1 MAKYSYTY
9 SGSNAAFVFAG
20 IASLPTGIAVLLE
33 ADQHKALQ
41 KNKFAKHLTDAGE
54 LSIEEIAEVG
64 DSKPASSGRSKGAQA
79 GKPDDGK
86 GKGDESKET
95 ELTIDDVR
103 KALTDLEITFAEDE
117 TLEQLQEKLAQA
129 TE

>member
-20 IASLPTGIAVLLE
+20 LATLPKGIAVVIE
-33 ADQHKALQ
+33 ATQHKALQ
-41 KNKFAKHLTDAGE
+41 KNEFAKHLIDAGE
-54 LSIEEIAEVG
+54 LSFEEIAEVG
-64 DSKPASSGRSKGAQA
+64 DSKPASGGRGKGAQA
-79 GKPDDGK
+79 KS
-86 GKGDESKET
+86 KGDESKGT

>member
-1 MAKYSYTY
+1 MAKYSYKY

-20 IASLPTGIAVLLE
+20 VATLPTGIAIALE

-41 KNKFAKHLTDAGE
+41 KNKFAKHLIDAGE
-54 LSIEEIAEVG
+54 LSIKEIAEVG
-64 DSKPASSGRSKGAQA
+64 DSKPASGRGKGAQA

-86 GKGDESKET
+86 GKGDKSKGG
-95 ELTIDDVR
+95 ELTIDEVR

>member
-20 IASLPTGIAVLLE
+20 VATLPTGIAVLLE
-33 ADQHKALQ
+33 ADQHKVLQ
-41 KNKFAKHLTDAGE
+41 KNKFAKHLIDVGE
-54 LSIEEIAEVG
+54 LNIEEIAEPK
-64 DSKPASSGRSKGAQA
+64 SASSGR
-79 GKPDDGK
+79 GKPNQNKIDDGK
-86 GKGDESKET
+86 GKGDESKGG
-95 ELTIDDVR
+95 ELTIDEVR

-117 TLEQLQEKLAQA
+117 TLEQLQAKLTQA

>member
-20 IASLPTGIAVLLE
+20 VATLPTGIAITLE
-33 ADQHKALQ
+33 ADQHKVLQ
-41 KNKFAKHLTDAGE
+41 KNKFAKHLIDVGE

-64 DSKPASSGRSKGAQA
+64 DSKPASGRGKGAQS
-79 GKPDDGK
+79 GKTDDGK
-86 GKGDESKET
+86 GKDESKPA

>member
-20 IASLPTGIAVLLE
+20 VATLPTGIAVALE

-41 KNKFAKHLTDAGE
+41 KNKFAKHLIDECE
-54 LSIEEIAEVG
+54 LTVEEIAEAG
-64 DSKPASSGRSKGAQA
+64 DSKPASGRGKGAQS
-79 GKPDDGK
+79 GKNDDGK
-86 GKGDESKET
+86 GKDESKPA

-103 KALTDLEITFAEDE
+103 KALTGLEITFAEDE
-117 TLEQLQEKLAQA
+117 ILEQLQEKLA
-129 TE
+129 

>member
-20 IASLPTGIAVLLE
+20 VATLPKDIAVWLE

-41 KNKFAKHLTDAGE
+41 KNKFAKHLIDAGE
-54 LSIEEIAEVG
+54 LAVEEIAEVIE
-64 DSKPASSGRSKGAQA
+64 KPASGRGKGAQS
-79 GKPDDGK
+79 GKTDDGK
-86 GKGDESKET
+86 GKDESKPA

>member
-1 MAKYSYTY
+1 MAKYSYKY

-20 IASLPTGIAVLLE
+20 VATLPTGIAIALE

-41 KNKFAKHLTDAGE
+41 KNKFAKHLIDAGE
-54 LSIEEIAEVG
+54 LGIEEIAEVG
-64 DSKPASSGRSKGAQA
+64 DSKPASGRGKGAQA

-86 GKGDESKET
+86 GRGDKSKGTD
-95 ELTIDDVR
+95 LTLDDVR
-103 KALTDLEITFAEDE
+103 KALTDLEITFTEDE
-117 TLEQLQEKLAQA
+117 TLEQLQAKLTQA

>member
-20 IASLPTGIAVLLE
+20 VATLPTGIAVALE
-33 ADQHKALQ
+33 ADQHKVLQ
-41 KNKFAKHLTDAGE
+41 KNKFAKHLIDEGE
-54 LSIEEIAEVG
+54 LTVEEIAEVG
-64 DSKPASSGRSKGAQA
+64 DSKPASGRGKGAQS
-79 GKPDDGK
+79 GKTDDGK
-86 GKGDESKET
+86 GKDESKPA

-129 TE
+129 IE

>member
-20 IASLPTGIAVLLE
+20 VATLPTGIAVLLE

-41 KNKFAKHLTDAGE
+41 KNKFAKHLIDAAE

-64 DSKPASSGRSKGAQA
+64 DSKPASGRGKGAQS
-79 GKPDDGK
+79 GKTDDGK
-86 GKGDESKET
+86 GKDESKPA

>member
-20 IASLPTGIAVLLE
+20 IATLPTGIAVLLE

-41 KNKFAKHLTDAGE
+41 KNKFAKHLIDAAE
-54 LSIEEIAEVG
+54 LAIEEVAEVG
-64 DSKPASSGRSKGAQA
+64 DSKPASGRGKGAQS
-79 GKPDDGK
+79 GKTDDGK
-86 GKGDESKET
+86 GKDESKPA

>member
-9 SGSNAAFVFAG
+9 SGSNAAFVFASV
-20 IASLPTGIAVLLE
+20 ATLPTGITVALE

-41 KNKFAKHLTDAGE
+41 KNKFAKHLIDAGE
-54 LSIEEIAEVG
+54 LTVEEITEATE
-64 DSKPASSGRSKGAQA
+64 KPASSGRGKGAQS
-79 GKPDDGK
+79 GKTDDGK
-86 GKGDESKET
+86 AKDESKPA

-103 KALTDLEITFAEDE
+103 KALTHLEITFSEDE

>member
-20 IASLPTGIAVLLE
+20 IATLPTGIAVLLE

-41 KNKFAKHLTDAGE
+41 KNKFAKHLIDAAE
-54 LSIEEIAEVG
+54 LSIEEVAEVG
-64 DSKPASSGRSKGAQA
+64 DSKPASGRGKGAQS
-79 GKPDDGK
+79 GKTDEGK
-86 GKGDESKET
+86 GKGESKPA

-117 TLEQLQEKLAQA
+117 TIEQLQEKLAQA

>member
-1 MAKYSYTY
+1 MAKYSYKY

-20 IASLPTGIAVLLE
+20 VATLPTGIAIALE

-41 KNKFAKHLTDAGE
+41 KNKFAKHLIDAGE

-64 DSKPASSGRSKGAQA
+64 DSKPASGRGKGAQA

-86 GKGDESKET
+86 GKGDKSKGT
-95 ELTIDDVR
+95 DLTIDDVR
-103 KALTDLEITFAEDE
+103 KALTDLEITFTEDE
-117 TLEQLQEKLAQA
+117 TIEQLQAKLAQA

>member
-9 SGSNAAFVFAG
+9 SGSKAAFVFAG
-20 IASLPTGIAVLLE
+20 IVTLPTGIAVLLE
-33 ADQHKALQ
+33 ADHHKALQ
-41 KNKFAKHLTDAGE
+41 KNKFAKHLIDAGE
-54 LSIEEIAEVG
+54 LAIEEVAEVG
-64 DSKPASSGRSKGAQA
+64 DSKPASGRGKGVQSGKT
-79 GKPDDGK
+79 DDGK
-86 GKGDESKET
+86 GKDESKPA

>member
-20 IASLPTGIAVLLE
+20 IATLPTGIAVALE
-33 ADQHKALQ
+33 VDQHKALQ
-41 KNKFAKHLTDAGE
+41 KNKFAKHLIDAGE
-54 LSIEEIAEVG
+54 LTIEEIAEAG
-64 DSKPASSGRSKGAQA
+64 DSKPASGGRGKGAQS
-79 GKPDDGK
+79 GKDDGK
-86 GKGDESKET
+86 GKDESKPA

>member
-20 IASLPTGIAVLLE
+20 VATLPTGIAVALE

-41 KNKFAKHLTDAGE
+41 KNKFAKHLIDEGE
-54 LSIEEIAEVG
+54 LTVEEIAEVAE
-64 DSKPASSGRSKGAQA
+64 SKPASGGRGKGAQT
-79 GKPDDGK
+79 KS
-86 GKGDESKET
+86 KGDESKGG

-103 KALTDLEITFAEDE
+103 KALTDLEITYTEDE
-117 TLEQLQEKLAQA
+117 TLEQLQAKLAQA

>member
-1 MAKYSYTY
+1 MAKYLYTY

-20 IASLPTGIAVLLE
+20 VATLPAGIAVAIE

-41 KNKFAKHLTDAGE
+41 KNKFAKHLTDVGE
-54 LSIEEIAEVG
+54 LNIEEIAEPK
-64 DSKPASSGRSKGAQA
+64 SASGGRGKGNQA

-86 GKGDESKET
+86 GKGGESKGA

-103 KALTDLEITFAEDE
+103 KALTDLEITFTEDE
-117 TLEQLQEKLAQA
+117 TLEQLQAKLAQA

>member
-20 IASLPTGIAVLLE
+20 VATLPTGIAVVLE

-41 KNKFAKHLTDAGE
+41 KNKFAKPLIDAGE
-54 LSIEEIAEVG
+54 LTIVELAEAG
-64 DSKPASSGRSKGAQA
+64 ESKPAAGGRGKGAQS
-79 GKPDDGK
+79 GKDDGK
-86 GKGDESKET
+86 GKDESKPA

>member
-20 IASLPTGIAVLLE
+20 VATLPTGIAIALE

-41 KNKFAKHLTDAGE
+41 KNKFAKHLIDEGE
-54 LSIEEIAEVG
+54 LTVEEIAEVAE
-64 DSKPASSGRSKGAQA
+64 SKPASGGRGKGAQT
-79 GKPDDGK
+79 KS
-86 GKGDESKET
+86 KGDESKGG

-103 KALTDLEITFAEDE
+103 KALTDLEITYTEDE
-117 TLEQLQEKLAQA
+117 TLEQLQAKLAQA

>member
-20 IASLPTGIAVLLE
+20 VATLPTGIAVLLE

-41 KNKFAKHLTDAGE
+41 KNKFAKHLIDACE
-54 LSIEEIAEVG
+54 LAVEEIAEVG
-64 DSKPASSGRSKGAQA
+64 DSKPASGRGKGAQA

-86 GKGDESKET
+86 GKGDKSKGG
-95 ELTIDDVR
+95 ELMIDEVR

>member
-1 MAKYSYTY
+1 MAKYSYKY

-20 IASLPTGIAVLLE
+20 VATLPTGIAIALE

-41 KNKFAKHLTDAGE
+41 KNKFAKHLIDVGE
-54 LSIEEIAEVG
+54 LNIEEIAEPK
-64 DSKPASSGRSKGAQA
+64 SASSGR
-79 GKPDDGK
+79 GKPNQNKIDDGK
-86 GKGDESKET
+86 GKDESKLA

-103 KALTDLEITFAEDE
+103 KALTELEITFAEDE

-129 TE
+129 TA

>member
-20 IASLPTGIAVLLE
+20 LATLPKGIAVAIE
-33 ADQHKALQ
+33 ANQHKALQ
-41 KNKFAKHLTDAGE
+41 KNKFAKHLIDVGE

-64 DSKPASSGRSKGAQA
+64 DSKPASGRGKGSQA
-79 GKPDDGK
+79 GKSDDGK
-86 GKGDESKET
+86 GKDESKPA

>member
-20 IASLPTGIAVLLE
+20 VATLPTGIAVALE

-41 KNKFAKHLTDAGE
+41 KNKFAKHLIDAGE
-54 LSIEEIAEVG
+54 LAVEEVAEVG
-64 DSKPASSGRSKGAQA
+64 DSKPASGRGKGAQS
-79 GKPDDGK
+79 GKTDEGK
-86 GKGDESKET
+86 GKDESKT
-95 ELTIDDVR
+95 AELTIDDVR

>member
-20 IASLPTGIAVLLE
+20 VATLPTGIAIALE

-41 KNKFAKHLTDAGE
+41 KNKFAKHLIDAGE

-64 DSKPASSGRSKGAQA
+64 DSKPASGRGKGAQA

-86 GKGDESKET
+86 GKGDKSKGG
-95 ELTIDDVR
+95 ELTIDEVR

>member
-1 MAKYSYTY
+1 MAKYSYKY

-20 IASLPTGIAVLLE
+20 VATLPTGIAIALE

-41 KNKFAKHLTDAGE
+41 KNKFAKHLIDAGE

-64 DSKPASSGRSKGAQA
+64 DSKPASGRGKGAQA

-86 GKGDESKET
+86 GKGDKSKGT
-95 ELTIDDVR
+95 DLTIDDVR
-103 KALTDLEITFAEDE
+103 KALTDLGITFTEDE
-117 TLEQLQEKLAQA
+117 TPEQLQAKLTQA

>member
-1 MAKYSYTY
+1 MAKYSYKY
-9 SGSNAAFVFAG
+9 SGPNAAFVFAG
-20 IASLPTGIAVLLE
+20 VATLPTGIAIALE

-41 KNKFAKHLTDAGE
+41 KNKFAKHLIDAGE

-64 DSKPASSGRSKGAQA
+64 DSKPPSGRGKGAQSS
-79 GKPDDGK
+79 KTDDSK
-86 GKGDESKET
+86 GKDESKPA

-117 TLEQLQEKLAQA
+117 TLEQLQAKLAQA

>member
-20 IASLPTGIAVLLE
+20 LVTLPKGIAVVVE
-33 ADQHKALQ
+33 ANHHKALQ
-41 KNKFAKHLTDAGE
+41 KNKFAKHLIDTGE
-54 LSIEEIAEVG
+54 LAVEEVAEAVE
-64 DSKPASSGRSKGAQA
+64 KPASGRGKGAQS
-79 GKPDDGK
+79 GKADDGK
-86 GKGDESKET
+86 GKDESKPA

-103 KALTDLEITFAEDE
+103 KALTDLEITFADDE

>member
-20 IASLPTGIAVLLE
+20 IATLPTGIAVLLE

-41 KNKFAKHLTDAGE
+41 KNKFAKHLIDAGE
-54 LSIEEIAEVG
+54 LAVEEIAEVG
-64 DSKPASSGRSKGAQA
+64 DSKPASGRGKGAQS
-79 GKPDDGK
+79 GKADDGK
-86 GKGDESKET
+86 GKDESKPA

>member
-20 IASLPTGIAVLLE
+20 IATLPTGIAVLLE

-41 KNKFAKHLTDAGE
+41 KNKFAKHLIDAGE
-54 LSIEEIAEVG
+54 LAIEEVAEVG
-64 DSKPASSGRSKGAQA
+64 DSKPASGRGKGAQS
-79 GKPDDGK
+79 GKIDDGK
-86 GKGDESKET
+86 GKDESKPT

-103 KALTDLEITFAEDE
+103 KALTDLEITFADDE

>member
-20 IASLPTGIAVLLE
+20 VATLPTGIAVVLE

-41 KNKFAKHLTDAGE
+41 KNKFAKHLIDAGE
-54 LSIEEIAEVG
+54 LTIEEIAEAG
-64 DSKPASSGRSKGAQA
+64 DSKPASGGRGKGAQS
-79 GKPDDGK
+79 GKDDGK
-86 GKGDESKET
+86 GKDESKPA

>member
-1 MAKYSYTY
+1 MAKYSYKY

-20 IASLPTGIAVLLE
+20 VATLPTGIAIALE

-41 KNKFAKHLTDAGE
+41 KNKFAKHLIDAGE

-64 DSKPASSGRSKGAQA
+64 DSKHASGRGKGAQA

-86 GKGDESKET
+86 GKGDKSKGT
-95 ELTIDDVR
+95 DLTIDDVR
-103 KALTDLEITFAEDE
+103 KALTDLEITFTEDE
-117 TLEQLQEKLAQA
+117 TLEQLQAKLTQA

>member
-1 MAKYSYTY
+1 MAKYSYKY

-20 IASLPTGIAVLLE
+20 VATLPTGIAVLLE

-41 KNKFAKHLTDAGE
+41 KNKFAKQLIDVGE
-54 LSIEEIAEVG
+54 LNIEEIAEPK
-64 DSKPASSGRSKGAQA
+64 SASSGR
-79 GKPDDGK
+79 GKPNQNKIDDGK
-86 GKGDESKET
+86 GKDESKLA

-103 KALTDLEITFAEDE
+103 KALTELEITFAEDE

-129 TE
+129 TA